1 MEAVLRELGP
11 ELAKE
16 PEEKTGMGEGGRE
29 DEQGKEEGS
38 QKDEAFRRAWEA
50 MLAEGMDG
58 AMGGRM
64 DGTAGPST
72 SEKKKDT
79 GAKGVGDDEFQK
91 NIRRAMDRLK
101 ESDSSLQVRNTCHCP
116 LRVAQSSF
124 VVCILTFFIGGCL
137 KHVER

>member
-16 PEEKTGMGEGGRE
+16 HEEKTGVGEGGRGG
-29 DEQGKEEGS
+29 EQGKEEGS
-38 QKDEAFRRAWEA
+38 QQDEAFRRAWETV
-50 MLAEGMDG
+50 LAEGMDG
-58 AMGGRM
+58 RMGGLM

-79 GAKGVGDDEFQK
+79 GAKGVEDDEFQK
-91 NIRRAMDRLK
+91 NIKRAMDRLK
-101 ESDSSLQVRNTCHCP
+101 ESDSNLQVRNTCHCP
-116 LRVAQSSF
+116 PPRRSVA
-124 VVCILTFFIGGCL
+124 CTIGGCL